1 MHSIAQVEEEERVGS
16 HAVHGVKTVNARDP
30 GWLTAKE
37 AAAYLKVE
45 VRTLLHWVRQG
56 KVQGYILSGTKRR
69 VWRFRKT
76 DLDTMLFAHAGP
88 VLCSTA
94 PSVLVTKGEEQ

>member
-1 MHSIAQVEEEERVGS
+1 M
-16 HAVHGVKTVNARDP
+16 NANP
-30 GWLTAKE
+30 EWMTPKE

-45 VRTLLHWVRQG
+45 VRTLLKWVRLG
-56 KVQGYILSGTKRR
+56 KVQGYVLSGTKRI
-69 VWRFRKT
+69 VWRFVKA